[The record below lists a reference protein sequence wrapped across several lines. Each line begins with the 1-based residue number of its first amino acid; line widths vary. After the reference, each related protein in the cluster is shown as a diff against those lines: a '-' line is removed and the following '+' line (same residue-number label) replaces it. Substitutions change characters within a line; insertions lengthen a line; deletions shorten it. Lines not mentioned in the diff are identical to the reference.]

1 MKDFIIVGQGL
12 AAYVLA
18 HSFKKNNISFTL
30 VGDQNL
36 SSCSRLAAGIWNP
49 VVFKRATKSWL
60 AEVLI
65 KELTAFYSDCGEAF
79 GKKII
84 AARPIVK
91 PFTEEQEK
99 QLWLKKYQ
107 SELAGFIDGKIHNDI
122 PADLKHCNI
131 KNGYGMVTQSGNVDV
146 AAFLDH
152 SGIYFKNEVVFETF
166 DHARLEIS
174 ADKIRYG
181 SIEARQI
188 VFCEG
193 HLVKNNPFFRW
204 IPLKPAKGEIFT
216 LNVPDLGFRN
226 KIFNKNGFLMDVSE
240 GVYKAGATYEWD
252 DLSEGPSGG
261 GFAELSA
268 KVGEMI
274 DCRFEVIKHEA
285 GIRPS
290 SIDRRP
296 IVGRHPRYNKLFVF
310 NGLGTKGVML
320 APYFAGNFVNF
331 YLQKQALHPDI
342 DLSRF
347 YHLYEA

>member
-18 HSFKKNNISFTL
+18 HSFKKHNITFTI

-36 SSCSRLAAGIWNP
+36 SSCSRIAAGIWNP

-60 AEVLI
+60 ADALI
-65 KELTAFYSDCGEAF
+65 AELTVFYSDCSKTF

-84 AARPIVK
+84 THRPIIK
-91 PFTEEQEK
+91 PFTEDQEK
-99 QLWLKKYQ
+99 HLWLKK
-107 SELAGFIDGKIHNDI
+107 SKSDLAGFIDGTTYQDS
-122 PADLKHCNI
+122 PRDLAHCNI
-131 KNGYGMVTQSGNVDV
+131 KNGYGLVQRSGNVDV
-146 AAFLDH
+146 AAFLDQ
-152 SGIYFKNEVVFETF
+152 SGIYFKEDLVCENF
-166 DHARLEIS
+166 DHSRLQIFP
-174 ADKIRYG
+174 DKVSY
-181 SIEARQI
+181 SNIEARQI

-204 IPLKPAKGEIFT
+204 IPLKPAKGEIMT
-216 LNVPDLGFRN
+216 LRVPELNFSDS
-226 KIFNKNGFLMDVSE
+226 IFNKNGFLMDVSE
-240 GVYKAGATYEWD
+240 GTYRAGATYEWQ
-252 DLSEGPSGG
+252 DLSEVPTQKGL
-261 GFAELSA
+261 AELTA

-274 DCRFEVIKHEA
+274 DCNFEIIKHEA

-290 SIDRRP
+290 SLDRRP
-296 IVGRHPRYNKLFVF
+296 IVGRHPRHGNLFVF

-320 APYFAGNFVNF
+320 APYFAKNFVNF
-331 YLQKQALHPDI
+331 YLQKEVLHPDI